1 MILNRRNLLQ
11 HIKKI
16 SAFQLNFIVPALN
29 YTTSTCYLDFIC
41 NPVSCVHNFG
51 LTLMARNAKKPVRF
65 CGFSL
70 YSSYRRPPTRAL
82 RKRISK
88 RNRAASKPVLDES
101 RFQNAVSK
109 LLPRFS
115 ADELCDVITMQND
128 PLVCLELFNYAA
140 QQPRFR
146 HNVSS
151 FHITIKKLGAARM
164 YEEMDVIVNQVLAIR
179 SIGSEALYNT
189 MIYYF
194 TEARKLNRAVNIF
207 KHMRSN
213 MKLSCR
219 PSIRTYNLLFAALV
233 GREGNSYVNHLYMQ
247 SIRGLFKLMVNDG
260 VDPDIFSL
268 NTMIKGYALSLHL
281 NEALRIFHQME
292 VVYKCPPNSFS
303 YDYLIHGLCAQGRT
317 NNARELCGQMKEK
330 GFVPSGKSY
339 NSLVNALALG
349 GDIDEAVKYLWEMIG
364 ERRLADFI
372 TYRTLLGEIRRHKS
386 SEDGMT
392 LLNDLQA
399 KGLVDRHTY
408 RKLQNELKDNFRR
421 C

>member
-1 MILNRRNLLQ
+1 MISNHKYLLQ
-11 HIKKI
+11 NLKKK
-16 SAFQLNFIVPALN
+16 SAFQLHFLVPALN
-29 YTTSTCYLDFIC
+29 YCTGIFHFDIKY
-41 NPVSCVHNFG
+41 NPVGSKNKFT
-51 LTLMARNAKKPVRF
+51 LTQIARNAKKPVSF

-70 YSSYRRPPTRAL
+70 FSSYTRPPTRAL

-88 RNRAASKPVLDES
+88 RKRAASKPVLDEFQ
-101 RFQNAVSK
+101 FQNAVSQ

-115 ADELCDVITMQND
+115 PDELCNVITMQND

-151 FHITIKKLGAARM
+151 FHITVKKLGAARM

-207 KHMRSN
+207 QHMRSN

-260 VDPDIFSL
+260 VEPDIFSL

-292 VVYKCPPNSFS
+292 VVYNCPPNSFS

-317 NNARELCGQMKEK
+317 NNARELCDQMKEK

-364 ERRLADFI
+364 ERKLADFI
-372 TYRTLLGEIRRHKS
+372 TYRTLLGEIRRHQR
-386 SEDGMT
+386 SEDGMN
-392 LLNDLQA
+392 LLKDLQA
-399 KGLVDRHTY
+399 KGIVDGHTCK
-408 RKLQNELKDNFRR
+408 RLQNELQDNFRR
-421 C
+421 F